1 MKKWKQYAAILLALV
16 MCLGLAACGGDD
28 EDTIPDT
35 IKNLA
40 LNASVEYDYSHFMG
54 TWMGEDDIVLVMEHF
69 DEYYNSE
76 RFELHDADNKLL
88 ASGSLQYV
96 EEYGF
101 VYAYNEQDCIAHI
114 CWINDDGSLY
124 IDSFGSFTKVSGDVP
139 GGAIGDVTVEPPM
152 IIESLAIDDSV
163 VYDYS
168 AFLGTWL
175 GAENTKLTAE
185 DYGDGRI
192 YYTLS
197 DADDDYVAGG
207 NLQYVEEYDCVY
219 AYNDYDGF
227 AYQCAFNED
236 GTLYIAS
243 FFGTFTKVSGDAP
256 GDVVGDADDFTVL
269 VGTWNLYGDE
279 DATTVIDFTDG
290 GWTLWE
296 LDSDG
301 SWCLTDGGSLRA
313 MGDGAYEALSE
324 YYDVT
329 YDMYLLEDNEM
340 MWDGTYFAK
349 SE

>member
-54 TWMGEDDIVLVMEHF
+54 TWMGENDIVLVMERF

-124 IDSFGSFTKVSGDVP
+124 IDSFGSFTKVSGD
-139 GGAIGDVTVEPPM
+139 
-152 IIESLAIDDSV
+152 
-163 VYDYS
+163 
-168 AFLGTWL
+168 
-175 GAENTKLTAE
+175 
-185 DYGDGRI
+185 
-192 YYTLS
+192 
-197 DADDDYVAGG
+197 
-207 NLQYVEEYDCVY
+207 
-219 AYNDYDGF
+219 
-227 AYQCAFNED
+227 
-236 GTLYIAS
+236 
-243 FFGTFTKVSGDAP
+243 AP

-301 SWCLTDGGSLRA
+301 SWCLIDGGSLRA
-313 MGDGAYEALSE
+313 MGDGAYEAFSE